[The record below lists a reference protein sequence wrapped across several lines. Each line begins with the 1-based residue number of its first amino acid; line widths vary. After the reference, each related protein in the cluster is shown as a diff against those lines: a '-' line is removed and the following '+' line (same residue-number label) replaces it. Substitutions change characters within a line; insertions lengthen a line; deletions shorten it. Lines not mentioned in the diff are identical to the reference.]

1 MATINWKIQL
11 FHNHLSL
18 NKLDKIH
25 LHNYA
30 FAIVNTKCNLTSLL
44 KMMSRALE
52 YFFRKIKTCI
62 VKIDIFL

>member
-1 MATINWKIQL
+1 MTTINWKVQL

-25 LHNYA
+25 LHNYV
-30 FAIVNTKCNLTSLL
+30 FVIVNTKCNLASLL
-44 KMMSRALE
+44 KIMSTALE
-52 YFFRKIKTCI
+52 FFFQKIKTCI